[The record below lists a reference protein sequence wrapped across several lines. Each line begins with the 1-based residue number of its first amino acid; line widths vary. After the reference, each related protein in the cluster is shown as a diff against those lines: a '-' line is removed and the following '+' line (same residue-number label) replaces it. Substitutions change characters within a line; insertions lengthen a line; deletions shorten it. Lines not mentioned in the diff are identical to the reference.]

1 MEALVNLLGGIP
13 KRLPVVFMAY
23 SMPRDYYD
31 PTDAK
36 EHIQLVIGLDP
47 ARKVALTASRTT
59 KAHAKG
65 PRGVSHPPDPAI
77 GMMEFG
83 WWRIDYPNRVPYAAF
98 DDDAVEVVGRVNAE
112 TERRLEEAL
121 GESGNST
128 SEAGGARGET
138 DVAGGSNDE
147 HR

>member
-1 MEALVNLLGGIP
+1 MNLLGGIP
-13 KRLPVVFMAY
+13 KRVPVMFMAY

-31 PTDAK
+31 PNDAK

-47 ARKVALTASRTT
+47 ARKEAVTASRTT

-65 PRGVSHPPDPAI
+65 PRGVPHPRDTSM

-98 DDDAVEVVGRVNAE
+98 DDDAVEVVGHVDAE
-112 TERRLEEAL
+112 TERRLEAAL
-121 GESGNST
+121 GESGDR
-128 SEAGGARGET
+128 AGRVGRASGET
-138 DVAGGSNDE
+138 DTTEGGDDE

>member
-13 KRLPVVFMAY
+13 KRIPVMFMAY

-31 PTDAK
+31 PTDGK

-47 ARKVALTASRTT
+47 ARKEALTASRTT

-65 PRGVSHPPDPAI
+65 PRGVPHPRDPSM
-77 GMMEFG
+77 GMMEVG
-83 WWRIDYPNRVPYAAF
+83 WWRIDYPNRIPYAAF
-98 DDDAVEVVGRVNAE
+98 DDDAVEVVGRVDAE
-112 TERRLEEAL
+112 TERRLEAAL
-121 GESGNST
+121 GKSGESTG
-128 SEAGGARGET
+128 EAGGDT
-138 DVAGGSNDE
+138 DVTEGGDDE